1 MSRFGDLVKGKV
13 APAPAPAPIVEPTPA
28 LPKVEV
34 VEVREPVELDIEL
47 PEPIAEEVVVE
58 EPVRARD
65 ESGHFI
71 ADDPSTPENEA
82 WVGGVAP
89 KTSRKSKRSR
99 RSKKSEE

>member
-1 MSRFGDLVKGKV
+1 MSRFGDFIRGGEA
-13 APAPAPAPIVEPTPA
+13 APAPAPVVEPTTVP
-28 LPKVEV
+28 
-34 VEVREPVELDIEL
+34 EPVV
-47 PEPIAEEVVVE
+47 EEVVTE
-58 EPVRARD
+58 KPVRARD

>member
-1 MSRFGDLVKGKV
+1 MSRFGDLVRGKA
-13 APAPAPAPIVEPTPA
+13 APAPAVEPTPA
-28 LPKVEV
+28 P
-34 VEVREPVELDIEL
+34 EPVV
-47 PEPIAEEVVVE
+47 EEVVTE

-65 ESGHFI
+65 ERGHFI

-89 KTSRKSKRSR
+89 KTSRRIKRSR